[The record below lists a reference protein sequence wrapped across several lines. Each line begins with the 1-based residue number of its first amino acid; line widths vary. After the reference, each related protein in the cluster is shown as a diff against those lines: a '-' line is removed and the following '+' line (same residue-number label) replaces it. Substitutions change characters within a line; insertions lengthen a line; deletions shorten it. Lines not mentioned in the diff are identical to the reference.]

1 METHT
6 LTLDLPRSL
15 YDSVY
20 RVAEVTGQSPQAVV
34 RSMLA
39 HALPPLDDVDPEE
52 AAELAAL
59 ALLEDAGLWKIARE
73 QLLLTDQEALQDLL
87 ERQSQGQLSSTQKAE
102 LQQLL
107 DQYGKT
113 MVGKAHASLLLARRG
128 YQITLPEPL

>member
-1 METHT
+1 
-6 LTLDLPRSL
+6 
-15 YDSVY
+15 
-20 RVAEVTGQSPQAVV
+20 
-34 RSMLA
+34 MLA